1 MENEFENVK
10 LLKNLTY
17 GKEMVK
23 FFSWQLLKEIVK
35 LTNGILRTLIG
46 RRFSIN
52 VNPNLE
58 FTVSDLLYNK
68 ERSVNTLSGGET
80 FIVSFALAL
89 ALSSYIQSKRMRAI
103 QFFFI
108 DEGFSSLDREL
119 LDSVCAVL
127 NELKSQDR
135 LVGLISHIEELKQV
149 IPNSINIKRDITG
162 SSIVTFNV

>member
-1 MENEFENVK
+1 M
-10 LLKNLTY
+10 
-17 GKEMVK
+17 
-23 FFSWQLLKEIVK
+23 
-35 LTNGILRTLIG
+35 TNGILRTLIG

-149 IPNSINIKRDITG
+149 IPNSINIKRI
-162 SSIVTFNV
+162 